1 MKLDLALMLADE
13 AKNRNA
19 ERWSLH
25 EAALIAVADEL
36 MRANHDTIVLKRAM
50 TDAQLV
56 GLGYA
61 LVPAT
66 AGQVSVPNGDQLLQG
81 PI

>member
-25 EAALIAVADEL
+25 EAALIVVAEEL
-36 MRANHDTIVLKRAM
+36 KRAKRAM

-56 GLGYA
+56 GLGYPP
-61 LVPAT
+61 VPRT
-66 AGQVSVPNGDQLLQG
+66 QGQVVFPSDSQLLQG
-81 PI
+81 TI